1 MNRLTTFLTS
11 IGIGAGLM
19 YFFDPARGDRRRA
32 LVRDQVYSLRDRSDD
47 AIDTAMVDLRN
58 RMRGLLAEG
67 MARLSDQETPD
78 WLLEE
83 RVRAELGRATSHAG
97 AIEVRADGGKIY
109 LKGPIL
115 ASEVDYLVR
124 QVSRV
129 RGVKGV
135 ENQLEVH
142 ESAEGVHGLQGVTT
156 RRRARPEW
164 AQENWSPSMR
174 LLTGVGGTMLAFY
187 GATRKGL
194 IGSALGL
201 AGLGM
206 AARGVT
212 NIDLKS
218 LLGVSDRR
226 DTIRINKAINIDAPA
241 EQLYQFWAN
250 YENFPKFMAHIEE
263 VKNLGDGR
271 SHWKARGPAGSTVE
285 WDAITTRQMPNE
297 ELAWESV
304 AGSQVQ
310 TRGKVQ
316 FHENPDGSTRVT
328 VHLHYTPP
336 AGMVGHAVA
345 SLLGA
350 NPKQAMD
357 DDLARLKSL
366 FERGETTVK
375 GQKLT
380 GQDLAGAA
388 T

>member
-1 MNRLTTFLTS
+1 MNRLTTLLTS

-32 LVRDQVYSLRDRSDD
+32 LVRDQAYSLRDRSDE
-47 AIDTAMVDLRN
+47 AINIAMVDLRN
-58 RMRGLLAEG
+58 RLRGVLAEG
-67 MARLSDQETPD
+67 MARLSDQDAPD

-83 RVRAELGRATSHAG
+83 RVRAELGRATSHAS
-97 AIEVRADGGKIY
+97 AIEVQADGGKVI
-109 LKGPIL
+109 LTGPIL
-115 ASEVDYLVR
+115 ANEVDYLIR
-124 QVSRV
+124 HVSRV

-135 ENQLEVH
+135 ENRLTVH
-142 ESAEGVHGLQGVTT
+142 ETAEGVSGLQGNTT
-156 RRRARPEW
+156 RRRVRPEW

-174 LLTGVGGTMLAFY
+174 LLTGVGGGMLALY

-201 AGLGM
+201 AGLGL

-226 DTIRINKAINIDAPA
+226 DTIRINKAININASA

-263 VKNLGDGR
+263 VKDLGGGR
-271 SHWKARGPAGSTVE
+271 SHWRARGPAGSTVE
-285 WDAITTRQMPNE
+285 WDATTTRQMPNE

-310 TRGKVQ
+310 TQGKVQ

-328 VHLHYTPP
+328 VHLHYSPP

-345 SLLGA
+345 SLFGA